1 MEKEPRISKLFRES
15 GIVRA
20 PDGFTRGVMDRIG
33 AEPQKVAYKPLI
45 GRGGRI
51 LLILF
56 IAGIVVIS
64 LLYSTPGDPLLGLGE
79 KISLPAWQPPE
90 WKLDLNFISRIS
102 ISPWLL
108 STVVALFLLVL
119 SDAGLSRRKKLT

>member
-1 MEKEPRISKLFRES
+1 MEKDANLSKLFRES

-20 PDGFTRGVMDRIG
+20 PEGFTKGVMDRIE
-33 AEPQKVAYKPLI
+33 AEPLKKPYKPLI
-45 GRGGRI
+45 GRTGRI

-64 LLYSTPGDPLLGLGE
+64 LLYSNSGGTLPESAGR
-79 KISLPAWQPPE
+79 ISSLNWQWPA
-90 WKLDLNFISRIS
+90 LNFNFDFIADLK

-108 STVVALFLLVL
+108 STIVAIFLLVL
-119 SDAGLSRRKKLT
+119 SDAGLNRKKIL